1 MGLFDDVIS
10 KAKDVAKIAT
20 NKTEEVVG
28 VSKLKLKS
36 MNINSQIK
44 KTFEELGSAVYCMN
58 KKNRDNGDIVKKLL
72 IDVDKLFV
80 EQKDIIQ
87 KISNIKHEKICNS
100 CGTSISLDY
109 AYCYNCGDNL
119 EKNNIKNY
127 TTLSE

>member
-1 MGLFDDVIS
+1 MGLFDGVIS
-10 KAKDVAKIAT
+10 KAKDVAKMAT

-44 KTFEELGSAVYCMN
+44 KTFEELGSAVYSMN
-58 KKNRDNGDIVKKLL
+58 KKNRNNGDIVKKLL

-87 KISNIKHEKICNS
+87 QISNIKHEKICNS
-100 CGTSISLDY
+100 CGTSISSDY
-109 AYCYNCGDNL
+109 AYCYNCGDNI